1 MEIKIA
7 IIIERVSTKAV
18 EGHESSDFNWCNTN
32 NHQSNDISDIDYNT
46 HISETAMSKWLPV
59 LRPFLGPLRKSTK
72 EITIPSLLVEK
83 YFKPASDLAKVGAAV
98 HRLFKEEFE
107 TCAVQMISDSEN
119 MKMIMDSTPKQGWFV
134 RTASCSPKVTIRV
147 LCMHKKNEEIQLKR
161 KNQIKK
167 NIQYVLFFNFPGL
180 DILSCKKKTEVR
192 TPLNILKH

>member
-46 HISETAMSKWLPV
+46 HISETAMSKWFPV

-107 TCAVQMISDSEN
+107 TCAVQMISNSEN
-119 MKMIMDSTPKQGWFV
+119 MKMIMDATPKQGWFV

-167 NIQYVLFFNFPGL
+167 NIQYVFFLIFR
-180 DILSCKKKTEVR
+180 V
-192 TPLNILKH
+192 

>member
-107 TCAVQMISDSEN
+107 TCAVQMISNSEN
-119 MKMIMDSTPKQGWFV
+119 MKIIIDSTPKQGWFV

-147 LCMHKKNEEIQLKR
+147 QLNKCETDPYFLQNFQCTTMFISTFCKICELNTEREI
-161 KNQIKK
+161 I
-167 NIQYVLFFNFPGL
+167 LF
-180 DILSCKKKTEVR
+180 
-192 TPLNILKH
+192 

>member
-1 MEIKIA
+1 MEIKIT
-7 IIIERVSTKAV
+7 IIIERVSTKVV

-107 TCAVQMISDSEN
+107 ACAVQMISSSEN
-119 MKMIMDSTPKQGWFV
+119 MKLIMDSTPKQGWFV
-134 RTASCSPKVTIRV
+134 RIASCSPKVTNGQGTRNV
-147 LCMHKKNEEIQLKR
+147 
-161 KNQIKK
+161 
-167 NIQYVLFFNFPGL
+167 
-180 DILSCKKKTEVR
+180 
-192 TPLNILKH
+192 

>member
-32 NHQSNDISDIDYNT
+32 NHQSNDISDIDYNS

-72 EITIPSLLVEK
+72 EITIPSLSVGK

-107 TCAVQMISDSEN
+107 ACAVQMISNSDGFNSKTR
-119 MKMIMDSTPKQGWFV
+119 MV
-134 RTASCSPKVTIRV
+134 CSYSK
-147 LCMHKKNEEIQLKR
+147 
-161 KNQIKK
+161 
-167 NIQYVLFFNFPGL
+167 LF
-180 DILSCKKKTEVR
+180 S
-192 TPLNILKH
+192 